1 MKAVNLLPKE
11 ARRGGVGPSLSRL
24 GAAHLLIGL
33 LVIALAVVTADV
45 LESNTISSRKT
56 QLANLKQETAQMHAQ
71 ITRLNT
77 YTQFEKLAKD
87 RAATVR
93 ELASSRFDWHA
104 ALSDLSKVVPANTS
118 LQSLV
123 ATVAPGTSISTG
135 GGAAAGGSVRPDIDS
150 PAFELKGCTA
160 SQDDVARLM
169 SQLRLIN
176 DVSRVTLEDSAKQA
190 TGQSAASVSSSS
202 STGGCPAN
210 GPSFDMVV
218 FFEPMTSAGTVG
230 ATAGAAPSAAA
241 TPSAGATP

>member
-1 MKAVNLLPKE
+1 MKAINLLPKD

-45 LESNTISSRKT
+45 LESNTISSRKA
-56 QLANLKQETAQMHAQ
+56 QLASLKQEAAQMQAQ

-77 YTQFEKLAKD
+77 YTKFEKLAKA
-87 RAATVR
+87 RAETVR

-104 ALSDLSKVVPANTS
+104 ALNDLSKVVPANTS

-123 ATVAPGTSISTG
+123 ATVAPGTSVG
-135 GGAAAGGSVRPDIDS
+135 GGSGSAAGGAIRPDINA

-176 DVSRVTLEDSAKQA
+176 DVSRVTLEDSAKQSA
-190 TGQSAASVSSSS
+190 SQSGASVSSTGSS
-202 STGGCPAN
+202 GGCSAK

-218 FFEPMTSAGTVG
+218 FFQPMTSGAGTVG
-230 ATAGAAPSAAA
+230 AGTGGSK
-241 TPSAGATP
+241 